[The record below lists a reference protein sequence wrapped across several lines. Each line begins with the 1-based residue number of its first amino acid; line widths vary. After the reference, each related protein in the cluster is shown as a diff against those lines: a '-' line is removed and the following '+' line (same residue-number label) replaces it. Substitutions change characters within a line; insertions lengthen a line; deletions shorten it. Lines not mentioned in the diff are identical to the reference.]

1 MSLFVVGIKMAAF
14 QMRGLL
20 LSSVKR
26 DLSVG
31 FAVSLIAGAAWW
43 FGVVIPRRK
52 RYDEFYRNYDAKAV
66 AASMK
71 ASWESTCVCV
81 CVCVCCFL
89 YNSLSP

>member
-1 MSLFVVGIKMAAF
+1 MSLFGVGIKMAAF

-26 DLSVG
+26 DLAMGS
-31 FAVSLIAGAAWW
+31 AVSLIAGAAWW
-43 FGVVIPRRK
+43 FGIVIPRRK

-81 CVCVCCFL
+81 CVCCFL
-89 YNSLSP
+89 YNRLSP